1 MANPDPKTTAAA
13 PKPAPAF
20 PKPEITELNRP
31 YWDALEQGHLV
42 FQRCAAGHAWL
53 PARRHCPTCLADAAG
68 WHRSSGRGRLV
79 SWVVY
84 HTAYHEAFASLLPY
98 NVALVELEEGPR
110 LITNIVDANDALA
123 GDAPVELAVE
133 RQDGQALAR
142 VRLARATDGGAPR

>member
-1 MANPDPKTTAAA
+1 MTSPDPKSTAAPA
-13 PKPAPAF
+13 PKPVPAF

-42 FQRCAAGHAWL
+42 VQHCAAGHAWL

-68 WHRSSGRGRLV
+68 WRRASGRGRLV

-84 HTAYHEAFASLLPY
+84 HTAYHEAFAARLPY

-110 LITNIVDANDALA
+110 LITNIVYANDALR
-123 GDAPVELAVE
+123 GDAPVVLCVE
-133 RQDGQALAR
+133 REEGQALAR
-142 VRLARATDGGAPR
+142 FRLGAATSR